1 MPLLNSACRGLAAME
16 GEGVRKI
23 SPLKSSPKRSY
34 SNPCI
39 STKVVYIGFGKG
51 SGNNEHTNQSE
62 SFFAR

>member
-1 MPLLNSACRGLAAME
+1 ME
-16 GEGVRKI
+16 GEGARKI

-34 SNPCI
+34 SNLCI